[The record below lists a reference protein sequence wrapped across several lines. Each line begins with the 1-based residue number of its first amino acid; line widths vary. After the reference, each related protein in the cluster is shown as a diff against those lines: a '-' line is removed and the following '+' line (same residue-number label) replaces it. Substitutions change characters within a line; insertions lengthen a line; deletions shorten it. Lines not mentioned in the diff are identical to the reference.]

1 MDGQELFQLAMKH
14 IYGGGVPKDND
25 LAMKL
30 RKIWDG
36 FFVLAKLNEGRR
48 SSATLTGMKHCQGE
62 KGAHRFNILDGI

>member
-30 RKIWDG
+30 LTQAHAMG
-36 FFVLAKLNEGRR
+36 HAEATYRR
-48 SSATLTGMKHCQGE
+48 AAPCQ
-62 KGAHRFNILDGI
+62 